1 MTEPQSIARLNQL
14 PADAWR
20 AALESVVA
28 VAEWVEEVVSARPYP
43 DRAALLDLAERSA
56 LALTGPQV
64 RQALAD
70 HPRIGA
76 TTAPGS
82 RAAREQSGVDA
93 ADAEL
98 AERLRDGNL
107 AYERKF
113 GHIYLVCASG
123 RSGYEMLA
131 DLSQR
136 LGNEPGDEILV
147 TRRELAAIA
156 RKRLERMVV
165 Q

>member
-1 MTEPQSIARLNQL
+1 MKELQSIARLNEL
-14 PADAWR
+14 PAETWR
-20 AALESVVA
+20 AALEPVVA
-28 VAEWVEEVVSARPYP
+28 VAEWIDEVAAARPYA

-56 LALTGPQV
+56 LALTEAQV
-64 RQALAD
+64 RRALAD

-76 TTAPGS
+76 ATAPGS
-82 RAAREQSGVDA
+82 RAAREQSGVDL

-98 AERLRDGNL
+98 AEQLRDGNL
-107 AYERKF
+107 AYEQKF

-123 RSGYEMLA
+123 RSGHEMLA
-131 DLSQR
+131 DLSER
-136 LGNEPGDEILV
+136 LGNEPADEILV

-156 RKRLERMVV
+156 RQRLERMVV